1 MRTMGGD
8 LTVEFA
14 ADKTSF
20 FRLRLALASRPGTR
34 LGSFGQES
42 SGMERSEGGFACVPQ
57 QVSCPCCLP
66 LTFSDT
72 NGGLYRW

>member
-1 MRTMGGD
+1 VVFEKFNRGRRAGSDHGAGLGLPISRAIMRTMGGD

-34 LGSFGQES
+34 
-42 SGMERSEGGFACVPQ
+42 AI
-57 QVSCPCCLP
+57 
-66 LTFSDT
+66 
-72 NGGLYRW
+72 

>member
-1 MRTMGGD
+1 MGGD

-34 LGSFGQES
+34 
-42 SGMERSEGGFACVPQ
+42 AI
-57 QVSCPCCLP
+57 
-66 LTFSDT
+66 
-72 NGGLYRW
+72 